1 MNTRYPGPLKVFDDL
16 QCIVVVDVPLD
27 PIELK
32 DHKNVAGRYNPL
44 DRMIRLKAFEVK
56 YTFNQAIEW
65 RT

>member
-1 MNTRYPGPLKVFDDL
+1 MNTGYPRPSKFLDDL
-16 QCIVVVDVPLD
+16 QCIVVVGVPLD
-27 PIELK
+27 AIELK
-32 DHKNVAGRYNPL
+32 DHENVAGRYNPL